1 MLFEAFGV
9 DLLLYK
15 FAFVFLNNP
24 FNHFLLF
31 LMLLRNCHRYF
42 YFYVIIFLGNHKI
55 KYKEI
60 AGLFGSLN
68 LKAVISP
75 PNSSIILLE
84 LIYFR
89 LVGRSIMT
97 LTTS

>member
-42 YFYVIIFLGNHKI
+42 YFYVIIFLGI
-55 KYKEI
+55 I
-60 AGLFGSLN
+60 TFSL
-68 LKAVISP
+68 
-75 PNSSIILLE
+75 
-84 LIYFR
+84 LI
-89 LVGRSIMT
+89 
-97 LTTS
+97 